1 MISVEQIKAAAVE
14 AICQSGPR
22 KGLFKR
28 NCPPMGTLGAA
39 YWQAAMIVVDPHKAS
54 IFQIAMFTPEQH
66 DLYFAAVKQFDAMK
80 ARHLAKK
87 AA

>member
-1 MISVEQIKAAAVE
+1 MITKEQVAAAAAE

-22 KGLFKR
+22 KGLFKKS
-28 NCPPMGTLGAA
+28 CPPMGTLGAA
-39 YWQAAMIVVDPHKAS
+39 YWQAAMIVTEPRKAS

-66 DLYFAAVKQFDAMK
+66 DLYFAAVRQFDAMK
-80 ARHLAKK
+80 ARYLAKK